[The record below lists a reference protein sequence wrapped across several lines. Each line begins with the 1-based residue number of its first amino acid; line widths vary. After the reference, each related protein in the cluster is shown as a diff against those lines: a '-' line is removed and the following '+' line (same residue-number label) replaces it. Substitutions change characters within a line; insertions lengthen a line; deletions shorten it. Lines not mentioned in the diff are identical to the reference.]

1 MNYWQRIKNLRE
13 DNDYKQVEVSN
24 YLNCYKERYVK
35 WENGIN
41 AIPLEYIIKLSIF
54 YNVSLSYILG
64 LSNEK
69 KTASIKFYDMKI
81 IGINIAKQRSKH
93 FELQKDLAILLNCSV
108 DSISNYEKAKNNIP
122 VQMLIKICQHYNISV
137 EKLLDFKITETEKN

>member
-108 DSISNYEKAKNNIP
+108 DSISNYEKAKNTIP
-122 VQMLIKICQHYNISV
+122 VQKLIKICQHYNISV
-137 EKLLDFKITETEKN
+137 EKLLDFKITETEKI

>member
-13 DNDYKQVEVSN
+13 DNDYKQIEVSN
-24 YLNCYKERYVK
+24 CLKSDKERYVK

-54 YNVSLSYILG
+54 YNVSISYILS

-69 KTASIKFYDMKI
+69 KTATIKIYDMKV
-81 IGINIAKQRSKH
+81 IGNNIAKQRNNH
-93 FELQKDLAILLNCSV
+93 FELQKDLVVLLNCSV
-108 DSISNYEKAKNNIP
+108 DSISNYENAKNAIP
-122 VQMLIKICQHYNISV
+122 VLKLIKLCRHYNISV
-137 EKLLDFKITETEKN
+137 EEMLRT

>member
-13 DNDYKQVEVSN
+13 DNDYKQIDVSN
-24 YLNCYKERYVK
+24 YLNCDKERYVK

-41 AIPLEYIIKLSIF
+41 SIPLEYIIKLSNF
-54 YNVSLSYILG
+54 YNVSISYILG

-69 KTASIKFYDMKI
+69 KTASIKFYDMKV
-81 IGINIAKQRSKH
+81 IGNNIAKQRNNH

-108 DSISNYEKAKNNIP
+108 DSISNYEKAKNTIP
-122 VQMLIKICQHYNISV
+122 VQKLIKICQHYNISI
-137 EKLLDFKITETEKN
+137 EELLDFEIAEIEKS

>member
-13 DNDYKQVEVSN
+13 DNDYKQIEVSN
-24 YLNCYKERYVK
+24 CLKSDKERYVK

-54 YNVSLSYILG
+54 YNVSISYILS

-69 KTASIKFYDMKI
+69 KTATIKIYDMKI
-81 IGINIAKQRSKH
+81 IGNNIAKQRNNH
-93 FELQKDLAILLNCSV
+93 FELQKDLVVLLNCSV
-108 DSISNYEKAKNNIP
+108 DSISNYENAKNAIP
-122 VQMLIKICQHYNISV
+122 VLKLIKLCRHYNISV
-137 EKLLDFKITETEKN
+137 EEMLGT

>member
-13 DNDYKQVEVSN
+13 DNDYKQIEVSN
-24 YLNCYKERYVK
+24 YLKCDKERYVK

-69 KTASIKFYDMKI
+69 GKATIKFYDMKI
-81 IGINIAKQRSKH
+81 IGNNITKQRNSH
-93 FELQKDLAILLNCSV
+93 FELQKDLAILLNCSI
-108 DSISNYEKAKNNIP
+108 DSISNYENAKDNIP
-122 VQMLIKICQHYNISV
+122 VLKLIKICQHYNISV
-137 EKLLDFKITETEKN
+137 EELLGD